1 MAVKKDAIRQKAE
14 AYYIENIDATN
25 KEVAELFKV
34 TEKTLGDWVRRYD
47 WEDKRLN
54 FHASPTVIK
63 QKLQQETIH
72 LMGGGL
78 PTFSADSISKLMSAL
93 DKCDK
98 QADPIIIH
106 KILKELDL
114 FISQT
119 DPKLAAQCTPFH
131 KMFLQYKI
139 KQEL

>member
-14 AYYIENIDATN
+14 SYYIENIDATN

-34 TEKTLGDWVRRYD
+34 TEKTLGDWVRRYE

-54 FHASPTVIK
+54 FHASPTIIK
-63 QKLQQETIH
+63 QKLQQETIN
-72 LMGGGL
+72 LMNGGT
-78 PTFSADSISKLMSAL
+78 PKFSADAISKLMSAL
-93 DKCDK
+93 DRCDK
-98 QADPIIIH
+98 QADPIVVH

-119 DPKLAAQCTPFH
+119 DPKFAGLCTGYH
-131 KMFLQYKI
+131 KMFLQHRI
-139 KQEL
+139 KMEV

>member
-1 MAVKKDAIRQKAE
+1 MATKKDAVRQKAE

-25 KEVAELFKV
+25 KNVAELFKV
-34 TEKTLGDWVRRYD
+34 TEKTIGDWVKKYD

-72 LMGGGL
+72 IMNGGDA
-78 PTFSADSISKLMSAL
+78 TFSADAISKLMSAL
-93 DKCDK
+93 DRCDK
-98 QADPIIIH
+98 QADPIIVH

-119 DPKLAAQCTPFH
+119 DPKFAGQCIPYH
-131 KMFLQYKI
+131 KMFLQHKI